1 MGLESAEILIV
12 GAGAAGLSTAAAL
25 RAEGVSSVVLEQDE
39 RIGGSWERRYDR
51 LHLHTVRTF
60 SSLAHYPIP
69 RSFPRYV
76 PKDAFARYLRGYAQA
91 FELRVV
97 HSCAVTRVRPP
108 EAGDGRWRVETRQGD
123 WVAPVVVLAT
133 GRFGRPLVPQW
144 PGAPG
149 WGGEILHS
157 SRYRNPAPFRGRR
170 VLVVG
175 AGNSGCEIA
184 ADLAENGVAVAISIR
199 TPPPIV
205 PRDFLGVPVQVF
217 GMLLGRLPVRVADGI
232 ARSLARLATG
242 DLERLGLRPAAW
254 SAFRARKVP
263 VIDVGFL
270 AQLRAGRIR
279 LRPSVSGFTARQV
292 QFEDGST
299 EAYDAVV
306 AATGFRPGLAEVLG
320 SQEWL
325 GADGLPRFPSGGP
338 TPVAG
343 LFFVGFTESFRGV
356 LFEAR
361 RDSRR
366 LARFLSRSTARR
378 VR

>member
-91 FELRVV
+91 FDLRVV
-97 HSCAVTRVRPP
+97 HSCPVTRVRPP
-108 EAGDGRWRVETRQGD
+108 EAGDDRWRVETRQGD

-144 PGAPG
+144 PGAPR

-184 ADLAENGVAVAISIR
+184 ADLAE
-199 TPPPIV
+199 
-205 PRDFLGVPVQVF
+205 
-217 GMLLGRLPVRVADGI
+217 
-232 ARSLARLATG
+232 
-242 DLERLGLRPAAW
+242 
-254 SAFRARKVP
+254 
-263 VIDVGFL
+263 
-270 AQLRAGRIR
+270 
-279 LRPSVSGFTARQV
+279 
-292 QFEDGST
+292 
-299 EAYDAVV
+299 
-306 AATGFRPGLAEVLG
+306 
-320 SQEWL
+320 
-325 GADGLPRFPSGGP
+325 
-338 TPVAG
+338 
-343 LFFVGFTESFRGV
+343 
-356 LFEAR
+356 
-361 RDSRR
+361 
-366 LARFLSRSTARR
+366 
-378 VR
+378 